1 MNLEVSLLNIDK
13 VEPNPWNPN
22 VQNEQQFKAEI
33 ESITNNGFLAP
44 ILVRA
49 FDDHYQII
57 DGEHRLK
64 ALKEIIEKKIEG
76 KRNVPD
82 LVKSGQIPSIVIDVD
97 DANAKKLTII
107 MNETRGRADFAKL
120 GALLT
125 EIKVDL
131 PDDLAVGL
139 PYTETQLNE
148 LMEIATFSWDAL
160 DTPIT
165 TTEFEDDGE
174 GGDYKISAILSPET
188 GLKWKSMLYENKNEL
203 PTDTKLAAGAL
214 ITRLIAKSET
224 L

>member
-1 MNLEVSLLNIDK
+1 MNLEVSLLDIDNIQ
-13 VEPNPWNPN
+13 PNPWNPN
-22 VQNEQQFKAEI
+22 VQNEQQFKAEV
-33 ESITNNGFLAP
+33 ESITHNGFLAP

-82 LVKSGQIPSIVIDVD
+82 LVKSRQIPSIVIDVD

-125 EIKVDL
+125 EIKVEL
-131 PDDLAVGL
+131 PDEITIGL

-148 LMEIATFSWDAL
+148 LMEIASFSWDNVNV
-160 DTPIT
+160 PVQEH
-165 TTEFEDDGE
+165 EFETEGE
-174 GGDYKISAILSPET
+174 GGEFKINAILSPEV
-188 GLKWKSMLYENKNEL
+188 GLKWRALLAENSKEL
-203 PTDTKLAAGAL
+203 PKEPKLAAGAM
-214 ITRLIAKSET
+214 ITRLLAKSEIN
-224 L
+224 

>member
-1 MNLEVSLLNIDK
+1 MNLEVSLLKINK

-22 VQNEQQFKAEI
+22 VQNEQQFNAEI
-33 ESITNNGFLAP
+33 ESISNNGFLAP

-49 FDDHYQII
+49 IDDHYQII

-82 LVKSGQIPSIVIDVD
+82 LVKLGQIPAIVIDVD

-120 GALLT
+120 GALLA

-148 LMEIATFSWDAL
+148 LMEIASFSWDAL

-165 TTEFEDDGE
+165 TNEFEDDGE
-174 GGDYKISAILSPET
+174 GGDYKISAVLNPET

-214 ITRLIAKSET
+214 INKLIAKSET

>member
-1 MNLEVSLLNIDK
+1 MNLEVSLLKINK

-22 VQNEQQFKAEI
+22 VQNEQQFNAEI
-33 ESITNNGFLAP
+33 ESISNNGFLAP

-49 FDDHYQII
+49 IDDHYQII

-82 LVKSGQIPSIVIDVD
+82 LVKLGQIPAIVIDVD

-120 GALLT
+120 GALLA

-148 LMEIATFSWDAL
+148 L
-160 DTPIT
+160 
-165 TTEFEDDGE
+165 
-174 GGDYKISAILSPET
+174 
-188 GLKWKSMLYENKNEL
+188 
-203 PTDTKLAAGAL
+203 
-214 ITRLIAKSET
+214 
-224 L
+224 

>member
-1 MNLEVSLLNIDK
+1 MNLEVSLLAIDK

-33 ESITNNGFLAP
+33 ESISNNGFLAP

-49 FDDHYQII
+49 VDDQYQII

-64 ALKEIIEKKIEG
+64 ALKEIIEQKIEG

-82 LVKSGQIPSIVIDVD
+82 LVKLGQIPAIVIDVD

-131 PDDLAVGL
+131 PV
-139 PYTETQLNE
+139 
-148 LMEIATFSWDAL
+148 L
-160 DTPIT
+160 DECPVL
-165 TTEFEDDGE
+165 
-174 GGDYKISAILSPET
+174 YIL
-188 GLKWKSMLYENKNEL
+188 L
-203 PTDTKLAAGAL
+203 
-214 ITRLIAKSET
+214 
-224 L
+224 